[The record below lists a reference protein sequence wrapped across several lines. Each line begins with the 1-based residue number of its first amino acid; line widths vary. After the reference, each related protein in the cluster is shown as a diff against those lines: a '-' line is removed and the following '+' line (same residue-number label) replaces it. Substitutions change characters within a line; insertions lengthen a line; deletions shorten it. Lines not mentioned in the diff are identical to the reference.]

1 MNISIKLI
9 IIILFFTVYSHK
21 AYSQRLISGS
31 IFDEYEKPL
40 PYASVF
46 ISNKPNTG
54 TFTNAQGFF
63 SLKVDISDT
72 LLVSHIGYESIK
84 IAVSDFRGAVFLK
97 ESMFQLKEITVSA
110 SKKTR
115 YIVQKLGAYWEKPDI
130 NWFLRG
136 KDNYALLIPNIIK
149 QEGFIKNL
157 YFKIKHER
165 DKKSKKYKNSQI
177 QLRVRIYEGVD
188 YQNSSQIDLLRE
200 NIIII
205 MKQSSTDISISLEK
219 YKIRFPKEGVII
231 GIDIMGYIDKDNKLI
246 EGSIEDCR
254 KNIYIRQTNKIE
266 RENSFYKS
274 FNTTKWY
281 PISKFIKPQTNEM
294 IIMNV
299 MFGAEVIFEEY

>member
-1 MNISIKLI
+1 MKKIIVLACFIVCCYGYNHGQKLI
-9 IIILFFTVYSHK
+9 TG
-21 AYSQRLISGS
+21 Q
-31 IFDEYEKPL
+31 IFNDFKEPL

-54 TFTNAQGFF
+54 TFTNGQGFF
-63 SLKVDISDT
+63 SLKADILDT
-72 LLVSHIGYESIK
+72 LFISHVGYESTK
-84 IAVSDFRGAVFLK
+84 IIVSDFRGTVFLK
-97 ESMFQLKEITVSA
+97 ESMFQLKEITVSTR
-110 SKKTR
+110 KKTR
-115 YIVQKLGAYWEKPDI
+115 YTIQKLGTYWEKPDI

-136 KDNYALLIPNIIK
+136 RDNYALLIPNNIK
-149 QEGFIKNL
+149 QEGFIKSL

-165 DKKSKKYKNSQI
+165 DKKSKKYKNSKI
-177 QLRVRIYEGVD
+177 QLRVRIYAGVD
-188 YQNSSQIDLLRE
+188 YKNGSQIDLLRE
-200 NIIII
+200 NIIVI
-205 MKQSSTDISISLEK
+205 MKQSSTDINISLKK

-231 GIDIMGYIDKDNKLI
+231 GIDIMGYIDKNNKLI
-246 EGSIEDCR
+246 EGSIEECR

-266 RENSFYKS
+266 RENSFYKN